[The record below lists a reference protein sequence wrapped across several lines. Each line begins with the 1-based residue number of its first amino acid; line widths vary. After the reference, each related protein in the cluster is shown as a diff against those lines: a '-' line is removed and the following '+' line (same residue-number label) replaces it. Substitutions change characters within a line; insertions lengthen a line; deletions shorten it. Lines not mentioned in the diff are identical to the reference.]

1 MKTRKNLIA
10 DVSAVALAFLMI
22 ALFGINAQAAHSAPA
37 NVDSPAIENVV
48 GDFASNLDDEK
59 KGCCSKSKA
68 TKAKAEC
75 TKAKAECSKKKAECK
90 EEKSESKAENKSEE
104 PENVSENE
112 KK

>member
-1 MKTRKNLIA
+1 MKTRKNIIA

-22 ALFGINAQAAHSAPA
+22 ALFGINAQAAQNAPA
-37 NVDSPAIENVV
+37 KVDSPAIENVS
-48 GDFASNLDDEK
+48 GDFANALDDEK

-75 TKAKAECSKKKAECK
+75 SKTKAECSKKKAECK
-90 EEKSESKAENKSEE
+90 EEKSESKAENNSEE
-104 PENVSENE
+104 PKNVSEKE